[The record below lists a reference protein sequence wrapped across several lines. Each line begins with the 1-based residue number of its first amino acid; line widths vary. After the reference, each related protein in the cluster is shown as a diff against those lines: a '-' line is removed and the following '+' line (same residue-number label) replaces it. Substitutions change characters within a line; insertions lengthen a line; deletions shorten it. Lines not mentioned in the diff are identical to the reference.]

1 MSILSRIILFCV
13 IHVGT
18 KGMRTLIRKQLGI
31 LRGKVDGMSRIF
43 QEELGITD
51 QKVSMSRAGSIAG
64 QPFLLPG
71 PTYSGPTWH
80 MKPCPGSSAH
90 RSSHA
95 HLKVCSSF
103 EIST

>member
-1 MSILSRIILFCV
+1 M
-13 IHVGT
+13 GT

-51 QKVSMSRAGSIAG
+51 QKVSMSREGSYSRAAL
-64 QPFLLPG
+64 PTSWPHLLRPHVAYEAL
-71 PTYSGPTWH
+71 PWF
-80 MKPCPGSSAH
+80 SAH